1 MEQKE
6 IEEFLIRFGGAM
18 TGALEDA
25 AMEGYFKANLWVQG
39 RGVFP
44 YTQLHAKLPPND
56 DLIVG
61 GLAIPPWVIGALLEE
76 DAKKKG
82 DTKAA
87 ELGKNVKMFG
97 EGDVI
102 YSANMIVHHTV
113 IRLPEPPWTYPPE
126 QQVAAGRGAGG
137 SPGQR
142 TDVGHRIIKL

>member
-18 TGALEDA
+18 TGVLEDA
-25 AMEGYFKANLWVQG
+25 AMEGYFRAHPEA
-39 RGVFP
+39 RGQFP
-44 YTQLHAKLPPND
+44 YGQLLPNLCPTD

-76 DAKKKG
+76 DGKKKG
-82 DTKAA
+82 DVKAT
-87 ELGKNVKMFG
+87 ELGKSLKMFG

-102 YSANMIVHHTV
+102 YSASMVLHHTL
-113 IRLPEPPWTYPPE
+113 IRNIANTFPLESRV
-126 QQVAAGRGAGG
+126 VAGSRTPSGG
-137 SPGQR
+137 GQR